1 MAFLTTFGIFDYF
14 LAANP
19 SKILSNTFAR
29 LSTTNISAVAT
40 EAEIIM
46 TSAEDKTEAVNG
58 KIDLGT
64 RKLKA
69 AYIENAT
76 TIYAYL
82 DTEFP
87 TLKEYT
93 DKINDSY
100 SNAEELA
107 KGKKK
112 SSNFKM

>member
-1 MAFLTTFGIFDYF
+1 M
-14 LAANP
+14 
-19 SKILSNTFAR
+19 
-29 LSTTNISAVAT
+29 STTNISAVAT
-40 EAEIIM
+40 EAELIM
-46 TSAEDKTEAVNG
+46 TSTEDKTEAVNG

-82 DTEFP
+82 DTEFH

-100 SNAEELA
+100 SNAEELT
-107 KGKKK
+107 KGKQI
-112 SSNFKM
+112 SSNTDK